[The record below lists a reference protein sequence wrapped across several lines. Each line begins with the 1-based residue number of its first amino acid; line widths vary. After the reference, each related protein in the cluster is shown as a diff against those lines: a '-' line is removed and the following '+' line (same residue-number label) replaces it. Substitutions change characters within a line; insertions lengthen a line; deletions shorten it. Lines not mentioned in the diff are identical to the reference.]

1 LFELHKGL
9 NIGYIDLGA
18 VTTKRIERP
27 SVRISL
33 LAMFSVLL
41 FLSAILS
48 KITVTY
54 GAIVFNFVL
63 LTGVLVLKLPYSG
76 TILTLITSILYS
88 FISPLGPIML
98 GTFLLKGITLDI
110 FFVVFKVYRDAYNQK
125 YNIPIIVTAI
135 VLSGIFA
142 GLYQYFF
149 IVVFLHRLVD
159 FGAFIV
165 STIFLVTII
174 SNIIVGYIVPKYVM
188 PRIDKSL
195 V

>member
-1 LFELHKGL
+1 LFDLHKGF
-9 NIGYIDLGA
+9 IFGYIDLVA
-18 VTTKRIERP
+18 VTTKRIERS

-54 GAIVFNFVL
+54 GSIVFNFVL

-76 TILTLITSILYS
+76 TILTFITSILYS
-88 FISPLGPIML
+88 FISPLGPLML
-98 GTFLLKGITLDI
+98 GTFLLKGVTLDI
-110 FFVVFKVYRDAYNQK
+110 FFVVFKVYRDAYNKK
-125 YNIPIIVTAI
+125 YNIPVIVTAI

-142 GLYQYFF
+142 GLYQYFL
-149 IVVFLHRLVD
+149 IVVFLRLVD

-165 STIFLVTII
+165 STIFLVSII
-174 SNIIVGYIVPKYVM
+174 SNIIVGYTVPKYVM